1 MSKYFV
7 REKISENDL
16 YELKEYPELMQELL
30 FYRGVKTAN
39 KANEFLNPNY
49 DDHIHN
55 PFLMKDMEK
64 AVKRIL
70 SAVDKK
76 EKIIIYSDYD
86 CDGIPGG
93 VILYD
98 FFKKIKYENVKNY
111 IPHRHKEGYGF
122 HKSAI
127 EEFAK
132 ERVRLIITVDCGIT
146 DANSVDRANE
156 LGINVIITDHHLP
169 AGEFPNAYAIINPKQ
184 NNDEY
189 PYKDLSGAG
198 VAFKLAQGIIK
209 RGDFDI
215 IDGWEKW
222 LLDMVAIATV
232 ADMTPLLGENRCLA
246 YYGIKVLRKSP
257 RVGLMKLCRK
267 IKINQQQINEDDI
280 GFMLAPRINAA
291 SRMDMPYDA
300 FKLFITNDEIQADE
314 LSDYLNKI
322 NNERKG
328 IVASIVKEIKKRIEN
343 LAEIKKV
350 IVMGNPLWR
359 PTLLGLAANSIVD
372 EYEKPVFLWGRDGRD
387 ILKGSCRS
395 DGSVNLVKMMEMV
408 KETFIAFGGHAY
420 SGGFSITNENIYFLE
435 DILNKSYIKAKE
447 EHNCD
452 NEEAYIDK
460 RLEID
465 DINWNTYGIIEQL
478 APFGLGNPKPLF
490 LFENIKIAE
499 IKHFGKD
506 KNHLQLDFKKNDNK
520 IISAIGFFKNNESFD
535 ALLEK
540 GEKINLIAS
549 IEKSTFRNFPELRL
563 RIVDIL

>member
-1 MSKYFV
+1 MEKYFV
-7 REKISENDL
+7 REKIPESDL
-16 YELKEYPELMQELL
+16 YELREYPELMQELL

-39 KANEFLNPNY
+39 KADEFLNPNY

-64 AVKRIL
+64 AVKKIF
-70 SAVDKK
+70 SAIDKK

-93 VILYD
+93 VILHD
-98 FFKKIKYENVKNY
+98 FFKKIKYKNVKNH
-111 IPHRHKEGYGF
+111 IPHRHKDGYGF

-132 ERVRLIITVDCGIT
+132 EKVKLIITIDCGIA
-146 DANSVDRANE
+146 DVNSVDRANE

-169 AGEFPNAYAIINPKQ
+169 IGELPNAYAIINPKQ
-184 NNDEY
+184 NGDKY

-198 VAFKLAQGIIK
+198 LAFKLTQGLIK
-209 RGDFDI
+209 KGVFDI

-222 LLDMVAIATV
+222 LLDMVGIATV
-232 ADMTPLLGENRCLA
+232 ADMVPLLGENRCLA

-257 RVGLMKLCRK
+257 RAGLIKLCGK
-267 IKINQQQINEDDI
+267 IKINQQHINEDDI
-280 GFMLAPRINAA
+280 GFMLAPRVNAA
-291 SRMDMPYDA
+291 SRMDIPYDA
-300 FKLFITNDEIQADE
+300 FKLFITDDETEADE

-328 IVASIVKEIKKRIEN
+328 IVASIIKEIKKRIEN
-343 LAEIKKV
+343 LAEIKEV

-359 PTLLGLAANSIVD
+359 PALLGLAANSIVD
-372 EYEKPVFLWGRDGRD
+372 EYEKPVFLWGGDDGNT
-387 ILKGSCRS
+387 LKGSCRS
-395 DGSVNLVKMMEMV
+395 DGSVNLVNMMGMV
-408 KETFIAFGGHAY
+408 KETFVAFGGHAY
-420 SGGFSITNENIYFLE
+420 SGGFSITKENVYFLE

-447 EHNCD
+447 ESCGD
-452 NEEAYIDK
+452 NEKIYIDK

-465 DINWNTYGIIEQL
+465 DINWNTYGIIERL

-490 LFENIKIAE
+490 LFENIKITEAR
-499 IKHFGKD
+499 HFGKD
-506 KNHLQLDFKKNDNK
+506 RNHLRLDFKKNDNK
-520 IISAIGFFKNNESFD
+520 TISAICFFKNNESFS
-535 ALLEK
+535 ALIEK